1 LHSQTVDSRIDQR
14 RPTITLTCRSC
25 VHFDDDPGHLEN
37 EVPGIMVFGSA
48 YGSSKG
54 HAGLCS
60 ALNRFHDP
68 IPAQSCP
75 DFEPRCAEDRKTSS
89 KG

>member
-1 LHSQTVDSRIDQR
+1 VQRHSIDR
-14 RPTITLTCRSC
+14 EDDEFGKRANLTCRSC
-25 VHFDDDPGHLEN
+25 VHFDDDPGHLEA

-48 YGSSKG
+48 YGSSRG

-68 IPAQSCP
+68 IPARDCP
-75 DFEPRCAEDRKTSS
+75 SFEHLSAVDHEHSS
-89 KG
+89 TG